1 MDVLIPN
8 LKPSPKQSLFLS
20 SKADETFYGGA
31 AGGGKSAAL
40 CAEAITSCLE
50 DEGHHTYIFRRT
62 IKELKQ
68 SVLPELYKQ
77 LGPYPFK
84 YNSQDA
90 TFSFSNGSIIQLAYL
105 DNEADKYRYQSAE
118 IHTLLFD
125 ELTHFTQDQ
134 YEYLKTRVR
143 SEKPRLMRIMSASNP
158 GNVGHGWVKAYFIDG
173 HPPESIFKDITG
185 VTKMFIPATVSDHPN
200 PTFRETYTKQ
210 LEALS
215 DEALKRALLHG
226 DWDIFS
232 GQVFTEWRRGKHV
245 FSELPLHLED
255 CKLYCGLDWGYND
268 PTSIHWVAQAP
279 ENEAGRFYYVYR
291 ELYGNQTRPE
301 DWAYKLAEYFK
312 KEPVQFLAMPHDTF
326 SNLGGTMPIVQQF
339 RNIFDKLGVRVPI
352 VQAPSGTHQHKIN
365 RQALLHQLLSDSTL
379 GKPYLQVSESCVNLI
394 RTLPM
399 LVYSDLR
406 PEELADKQDD
416 HSYDSLTYTLYSI
429 ASNNFSAIVT
439 PKQPGEKPKAPY
451 VDEDG
456 NLVGAG
462 LDEMMAKAVKK
473 TMQPRG
479 RDWIYR
485 RWKSPPYSF
494 TNGPM
499 ILFVTLDVLRT
510 ATYYLKAKAE

>member
-1 MDVLIPN
+1 MDVLVPN
-8 LKPSPKQSLFLS
+8 LKPSPKQTLFLS
-20 SKADETFYGGA
+20 SEADETFYGGA

-40 CAEAITSCLE
+40 CDEAITSCLE

-84 YNSQDA
+84 YNSQDSTF
-90 TFSFSNGSIIQLAYL
+90 TFSNNSIIQLAYL

-143 SEKPRLMRIMSASNP
+143 SEKPRLMRIMGASNP

-173 HPPESIFKDITG
+173 HTPETIFKDVTG

-200 PTFRETYTKQ
+200 PVFRESYTKQ

-215 DEALKRALLHG
+215 DESLKRALLHG

-232 GQVFTEWRRGKHV
+232 GQVFTEWRRTKHV
-245 FSELPLHLED
+245 FSELPVNLND

-268 PTSIHWVAQAP
+268 NTAIYWVAQAP

-312 KEPVQFLAMPHDTF
+312 SEPVQFLAMPHDTF

-339 RNIFDKLGVRVPI
+339 RDVFDKLGVRTPI
-352 VQAPSGTHQHKIN
+352 VKAPSGTHQHKIN

-406 PEELADKQDD
+406 PEELADQQED
-416 HSYDSLTYTLYSI
+416 HAYDGLTYILYSI

-439 PKQPGEKPKAPY
+439 PKQPGQKPKAPY

-462 LDEMMAKAVKK
+462 LDEMMANAVKK
-473 TMQPRG
+473 TLQPRG

-485 RWKSPPYSF
+485 P
-494 TNGPM
+494 
-499 ILFVTLDVLRT
+499 
-510 ATYYLKAKAE
+510 